1 MCVLVEWSAT
11 QPNAGA
17 VPCRV
22 MPPTSANQAPATG
35 FSLPD
40 ATAVLERTPPTL
52 TAMLTGLPDEW
63 LHTTEGPYTFSPFAV
78 VGHLIDAER
87 SNWLVR
93 ARQVLASA
101 AKPLP
106 AFDRYQHRERDTGR
120 SLTELLAEFTT
131 LRTLNL
137 AVLRDWSLTDEQLAL
152 PATHPALGDTTLAE
166 LLAAWVVHDLGH
178 VAQVARV
185 MAKRYAE
192 AIGPWRRFLPIV
204 DDRPTP
210 VT

>member
-1 MCVLVEWSAT
+1 M
-11 QPNAGA
+11 QPTDANTE
-17 VPCRV
+17 RV
-22 MPPTSANQAPATG
+22 TPAPG

-52 TAMLTGLPDEW
+52 TAMLTGLPAEW
-63 LHTTEGPYTFSPFAV
+63 LHATEGPGTFSPFAV

-87 SNWLVR
+87 TNWLVR
-93 ARQVLASA
+93 AKRILGGA
-101 AKPLP
+101 AEPLP
-106 AFDRYQHRERDTGR
+106 AFDRYQHRERDARR
-120 SLTELLAEFTT
+120 SIDELLAEFTT
-131 LRTLNL
+131 IRTVNL
-137 AVLRDWSLTDEQLAL
+137 AILRGWNLTAEQLAL
-152 PATHPALGDTTLAE
+152 PATHPALGETTLAE

-185 MAKRYAE
+185 MAKRYGT
-192 AIGPWRRFLPIV
+192 AIGPWRRFLPVV

>member
-1 MCVLVEWSAT
+1 
-11 QPNAGA
+11 
-17 VPCRV
+17 
-22 MPPTSANQAPATG
+22 MPPTDANQAPAAG
-35 FSLPD
+35 FSLTD
-40 ATAVLERTPPTL
+40 ATVVLERTPPTL

-63 LHTTEGPYTFSPFAV
+63 LHANEGPETFSPFAV

-93 ARQVLASA
+93 ARQVLTSGATE
-101 AKPLP
+101 PLR
-106 AFDRYQHRERDTGR
+106 AFDRYQHRERDAGR
-120 SLTELLAEFTT
+120 SIDELLAEFTT
-131 LRTLNL
+131 IRTVNL
-137 AVLRDWSLTDEQLAL
+137 AILRGWNLSAEQLAL
-152 PATHPALGDTTLAE
+152 PATHPALGPTTLAE

-185 MAKRYAE
+185 LAKRYGT